1 MISSEFIIV
10 IFEPASPDDI
20 LVYSSLSGFMRISCN
35 SAIEL
40 AVIEKNIIKE
50 LRYNLALSHKDK
62 RIKSE
67 ESGICLLVV
76 EDYLISILI

>member
-40 AVIEKNIIKE
+40 AVIEKNIIKDE
-50 LRYNLALSHKDK
+50 LGDLNVKFILNKICIVDVNEDK
-62 RIKSE
+62 FSWKIIKTFV
-67 ESGICLLVV
+67 L
-76 EDYLISILI
+76 